1 MKNALITGGCGFI
14 GVHACERF
22 LGAGWNV
29 MALDDLSREGAAANL
44 EYLQERDH
52 FSFCKADVSLF
63 VPLQEAIEEFQPDL
77 VVHLAA
83 QVAVTTSVT
92 DPRRDFEI
100 NALGTLNL
108 LEALRTSGQKP
119 LVIYSST
126 NKVYGALADIGVVE
140 TQSSYQWPD
149 LKAGI
154 SESQNIDLYS
164 PYGCSKGAADQ
175 YCHDYSRLFSIPTV
189 VLRQSCIYGP
199 RQSGRED
206 QGWVAWFAI
215 AAIRG
220 QDVTVFGNGK
230 QVRDLLNVDDLTRL
244 YLRCSEEPAKVAGK
258 IFNVGGGPSNALSL
272 LDYLEQLDSWGLKLA
287 PKFSEPR
294 PGDQLI
300 FISDNSLLEQTLDW
314 KPEIGWQ
321 EGLRSMI
328 DSLHLSRVA

>member
-63 VPLQEAIEEFQPDL
+63 GPIQEAIEKFQPDL

-140 TQSSYQWPD
+140 TQASYQWPD

-328 DSLHLSRVA
+328 DSLYLSTVA